1 MHELLIRNF
10 NRHVSLSDAEA
21 ARIPDYF
28 QHKKI
33 RKKQLLLEEGDI
45 CKADYFV
52 LDGCLR
58 QYETDKAGK
67 EHVVQFALAGWWI
80 SDLYSMLTKTPA
92 VYSIDAL
99 EDSNVLLLDLQHREK
114 LFQEIPA
121 LNIYWRVIMENA
133 FIALQ
138 RRIILLQKPVEL
150 RYQEFLQRYA
160 YFEQHIP
167 QHQIASYLGITR
179 ESLSRVRNAA
189 LKSKEG
195 NDDTVK

>member
-1 MHELLIRNF
+1 MHELLIGHIS
-10 NRHVSLSDAEA
+10 RHVSLSEAET
-21 ARIPDYF
+21 ARIPDFF
-28 QHKKI
+28 QQKKL
-33 RKKQLLLEEGDI
+33 RKKQLLLEEGDV

-52 LDGCLR
+52 LNGCLR

-67 EHVVQFALAGWWI
+67 EHVVQFALSGWWI
-80 SDLYSMLTKTPA
+80 SDLYSMLTQTPA

-99 EDSNVLLLDLQHREK
+99 EESNVLLLDLPHREK

-121 LNIYWRVIMENA
+121 MNIYWRVIMENA

-138 RRIILLQKPVEL
+138 RRVLLLQKPVEA
-150 RYQEFLQRYA
+150 RYQDFLQRYPH
-160 YFEQHIP
+160 FEQHIP

-189 LKSKEG
+189 LKG
-195 NDDTVK
+195 